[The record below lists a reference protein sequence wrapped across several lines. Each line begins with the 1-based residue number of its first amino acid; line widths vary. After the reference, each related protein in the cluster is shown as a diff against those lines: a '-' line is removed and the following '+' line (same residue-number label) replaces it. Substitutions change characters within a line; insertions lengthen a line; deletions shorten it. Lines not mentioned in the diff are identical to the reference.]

1 MVVNIELI
9 SEIYVQRI
17 EGGEISTYMD
27 RKECINVTTLDNGY
41 LIVPSFPFYVFGNHF
56 DGCNRV
62 WLLA

>member
-1 MVVNIELI
+1 M
-9 SEIYVQRI
+9 R
-17 EGGEISTYMD
+17 TYMD